1 MFSTMHVKAET
12 YFCGF
17 LWFPE
22 KLLSVLLSLGFFLI
36 ADVKLVLLELI
47 NIIIYRS
54 NILLIIENVE
64 KF

>member
-1 MFSTMHVKAET
+1 MHVKAET